1 MISAF
6 EALNSIERAGRGLRE
21 DEDRLARIVE
31 AAAAETARLR
41 AEQAGLFKSLA
52 RIRLDALKQNRILG
66 TLDAAERKALSI
78 VEDQQQK
85 LEALSKRREAL
96 LSELA
101 KTRDERTDRAK
112 KVAEAAEAITGLEE
126 ATQKRMAED
135 LAWQAQAAKLSG
147 AEARAQ
153 AADIKA
159 KQSETDRDEKSKPY
173 LADRLFVYLWERGYG
188 TSVYRGG
195 PIARLGDGYVAR
207 VVQYEPA
214 RQNYFTLTEIPKR
227 LREHADRLK
236 AEVAEEEAKLTA
248 IERAALEADGIEGRE
263 AAHRKAEEELEASD
277 RRIADLER
285 EDAALEQ
292 ERAVL
297 LGEDGDKGLAGAL
310 AELAESM
317 QREDLRVLLRDALQT
332 PTPEDERIV
341 RRLQSIE
348 SELIRH
354 AEQADEARRT
364 ALDLARKRAEID
376 RSRDE
381 FRRSGYDRQGGGFS
395 NDKLIGDVIGGI
407 IGGMLSS
414 RELGDALRSGY
425 RPGGSR
431 SGFPSRPGGGIFG
444 GGSRGGGGRIGGGSG
459 GGFRTGGGF

>member
-21 DEDRLARIVE
+21 DEDRLARIIE

-41 AEQAGLFKSLA
+41 TEQAGLFKSLA
-52 RIRLDALKQNRILG
+52 RIRLDALEQNQILG
-66 TLDAAERKALSI
+66 SLDEAERNALSAI
-78 VEDQQQK
+78 EDQQKK
-85 LEALSKRREAL
+85 LEALSKRRETLLAE
-96 LSELA
+96 LSEA
-101 KTRDERTDRAK
+101 RDERAEKAK
-112 KVAEAAEAITGLEE
+112 KVAEAAEATGDLEE

-135 LAWQAQAAKLSG
+135 LAWQAQAAKVSG
-147 AEARAQ
+147 AEARAK
-153 AADIKA
+153 AADEKA
-159 KQSETDRDEKSKPY
+159 EQSEADRDEKSKPY
-173 LADRLFVYLWERGYG
+173 LADPLFVYLWERGYG
-188 TSVYRGG
+188 TSTYRGG

-207 VVQYEPA
+207 TVRYEPA

-236 AEVAEEEAKLTA
+236 AEVAEEEERLTA
-248 IERAALEADGIEGRE
+248 IERAALEADGIEDRE
-263 AAHRKAEEELEASD
+263 TAHRKAAEDLQDVD
-277 RRIADLER
+277 RRIAES
-285 EDAALEQ
+285 ESENAALEHQ
-292 ERAVL
+292 RSVL
-297 LGEDGDKGLAGAL
+297 LGDDGRQGMAGVL

-317 QREDLRVLLRDALQT
+317 QREDLRVLLRDALET
-332 PTPEDERIV
+332 PTSEDERIV

-348 SELIRH
+348 SELARH

-364 ALDLARKRAEID
+364 SIELARKRAEIE
-376 RSRDE
+376 RSRDD
-381 FRRSGYDRQGGGFS
+381 FRRSGYERQGGGFS

-425 RPGGSR
+425 RPGGNR
-431 SGFPSRPGGGIFG
+431 SSLPSRPGGGIFG
-444 GGSRGGGGRIGGGSG
+444 GGSRSGGGSG